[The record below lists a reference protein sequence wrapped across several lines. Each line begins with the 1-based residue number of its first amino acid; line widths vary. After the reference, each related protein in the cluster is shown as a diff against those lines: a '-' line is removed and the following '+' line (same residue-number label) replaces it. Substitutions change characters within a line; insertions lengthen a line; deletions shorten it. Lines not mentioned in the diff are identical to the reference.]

1 MITAKVGGV
10 WLGSIGAH
18 GPFTVEY
25 GPHGFDSASW
35 QMDEDLRHPLLR
47 GNIAVDVFDGG
58 LRIGSCKMVEP
69 TTAGQFSAL
78 GIYHQAERNYALGQ
92 LEGMTSN
99 PYDAVQWAINRG
111 DISWSAVDPSV
122 PYADW
127 GNPSEPMMI
136 SDLLDAVAA
145 EYAMRWYVSAS
156 DKTAYMEADPV
167 VPQWVVPHAVAGRGL
182 TPAEDE
188 FYTHLTGRYLNS
200 TGAFVSTTLG
210 SQEAQDAFGR
220 RVKLVDLSD
229 LGSTTQS
236 RANQVLSGMLL
247 KSGARMGW
255 GEGLELGYG
264 QITTPGGTPAP
275 LNQIRSRQMVRLAGT
290 IDTSRPARVRAYTD
304 IVLDRVRYTDG
315 AQTISLTPFGYAA
328 RNFDEVL
335 ELALSESRG

>member
-1 MITAKVGGV
+1 MITAKVGGL

-35 QMDEDLRHPLLR
+35 QMDENLRHPLLR
-47 GNIAVDVFDGG
+47 GNVTVDVFDGG

-78 GIYHQAERNYALGQ
+78 GICHQAERNYALGQ
-92 LEGMTSN
+92 LEGITSI
-99 PYDAVQWAINRG
+99 PFDAVQWAVNRG
-111 DISWSAVDPSV
+111 DIDWAGPDSSV
-122 PYADW
+122 PFAAPW
-127 GNPSEPMMI
+127 GNPSEPMML
-136 SDLLDAVAA
+136 SDLLDGSAA
-145 EYAMRWYVSAS
+145 ELGMRWYVDV
-156 DKTAYMEADPV
+156 DKGCYMAADPV
-167 VPQWVVPHAVAGRGL
+167 VPSWIVPHAVAGRGL

-229 LGSTTQS
+229 LGNTTQS

-264 QITTPGGTPAP
+264 QITTPGGMPAP

-290 IDTSRPARVRAYTD
+290 IDTSRPAQVRAYTD